1 MRDAVAGGGHQGQGA
16 RSKLMEKFPRNPGCY
31 PGKQDEDARTRG
43 TTRSYTPQK
52 QQPVANAAMAV
63 KRNGLGPRFEGPR
76 ACENIITLMG
86 KRLASQLPVVG
97 NNI

>member
-1 MRDAVAGGGHQGQGA
+1 MRDAAAGGGHQGQGA

-52 QQPVANAAMAV
+52 QQPVANAAMAI
-63 KRNGLGPRFEGPR
+63 KRNGLEPTLGCLSGPGAW
-76 ACENIITLMG
+76 ACEDIIT
-86 KRLASQLPVVG
+86 
-97 NNI
+97 